1 MKIERVH
8 ISSFKNLRPLTLNL
22 GAGVNGFWGENGQG
36 KSNFLEALYVAV
48 KGESFR
54 PYSQRAD
61 WLPISETAQNQ
72 KVTAQNVLVEI
83 ICRDDRGLEYHCR
96 LAHGSSRWEWHL
108 NGKKQRP
115 LYLAQRIPMV
125 VFSPD
130 DHSLIRGGP
139 ELRRKFM
146 DGLFVDVV
154 PGYAEVL
161 DRFEK
166 ALKSRNRLIKQ
177 FQKSELF
184 EYTQEMDSW
193 TLALANEGGQLAQL
207 REEVWINFHKYF
219 QEVASPLFEDMG
231 LKVELFFERDSIPAS
246 ENFDKTK
253 YYQIL
258 KESFRVDMA
267 TGWTHR
273 GPHRDDFR
281 IELSGLDSRSK
292 SSQGQA
298 RLLALSL
305 KWTHAHW
312 VSQERREIPLFL
324 IDDFSNELDILRR
337 KKLLEM
343 LGQIS
348 GQILITGTDPGTANA
363 ESFSEYQ
370 HFNVKHGEIVLEVK
384 D

>member
-1 MKIERVH
+1 MKIERVQIH
-8 ISSFKNLRPLTLNL
+8 SFKNLRPLTLQL

-36 KSNFLEALYVAV
+36 KSNFLEALYVAL

-54 PYSQRAD
+54 PYSQRSD
-61 WLPISETAQNQ
+61 WIPYSSHNLRVE
-72 KVTAQNVLVEI
+72 LV
-83 ICRDDRGLEYHCR
+83 CRDDRGLEYHC
-96 LAHGSSRWEWHL
+96 LLLYENSKWIWHL

-115 LYLAQRIPMV
+115 LHLAQRIPMV
-125 VFSPD
+125 AFSPD
-130 DHSLIRGGP
+130 DHSLIREGP
-139 ELRRKFM
+139 EVRRRYLDSMFI
-146 DGLFVDVV
+146 DVV

-161 DRFEK
+161 DRFEE
-166 ALKSRNRLIKQ
+166 ALKSRNKLIKHQ
-177 FQKSELF
+177 QKSEIF
-184 EYTQEMDSW
+184 EYTKEIDSW
-193 TLALANEGGQLAQL
+193 TQALVQEATQLAQI
-207 REEVWINFHKYF
+207 REDVWPKFYEYF
-219 QEVASPLFEDMG
+219 QHVASPLFEDMNV
-231 LKVELFFERDSIPAS
+231 KTDLFFERDAINAS
-246 ENFDKTK
+246 EKFNKTK

-258 KESFRVDMA
+258 VDSFRKDMA

-292 SSQGQA
+292 ASQGQA

-348 GQILITGTDPGTANA
+348 GQILITGTDSETAKA
-363 ESFSEYQ
+363 LKVSDSR
-370 HFNVKHGEIVLEVK
+370 HFKVMQGEVIPQE
-384 D
+384 